1 MTSASKGVTM
11 PSPVSETPGVK
22 RSDFLKAAGTSLL
35 SLPLFGLS
43 GGPARAQEATTT
55 NIVAICTDDQTA
67 ASVWAMPT
75 VMTQLAAKG
84 VRVLPAFAA
93 TPICGPAR
101 GTLLSGRWSHNTG
114 VTVTNGAYPS
124 MKATH
129 MEDDTFATRLQEVGY
144 TTGFFGKYN
153 NDYDERRVPPGW
165 DRWFAFREP
174 LNRADWYEFNSD
186 GTTRRFNRAARNE
199 TDVIAE
205 RVVDFVR
212 SRQAGQP
219 WLAYICPHDPHGPYF
234 PADRHKDEFQGATWD
249 PASEGEADL
258 SDKPAL
264 VRKEPTYSQSEE
276 AQNEEEYRGKLRE
289 LLAVDDLVREVL
301 RALEE
306 TGQLANT
313 YVLFFTDNGYLFG
326 EHRLQKKN
334 LPYDEACRVPFLARG
349 PGVVSEGFMSNALVS
364 QLDVA
369 PTLCAIGGATTQGM
383 DGRSLLPILAGEK
396 PEWWRRCL
404 MIEDVEKGWYSLRTP
419 THWYTEWDTG
429 EKELYDL
436 VADPNQMR
444 SIHGSAD
451 PALLAALSETLDTLK
466 SCSGRSC
473 RRADGDLDTLV
484 P

>member
-1 MTSASKGVTM
+1 MGVNR
-11 PSPVSETPGVK
+11 E
-22 RSDFLKAAGTSLL
+22 DFLKAAGSSLL
-35 SLPLFGLS
+35 SLPLLGL
-43 GGPARAQEATTT
+43 ARERGSARREPLSRMAATRA

-75 VMTQLAAKG
+75 VMTRLAAEG

-101 GTLLSGRWSHNTG
+101 GTLLSGKWSHNTG
-114 VTVTNGAYPS
+114 VTNTNGAYPR
-124 MKATH
+124 MKATG
-129 MEDDTFATRLQEVGY
+129 MEKNTFATRLRRVGY
-144 TTGFFGKYN
+144 VTGFFGKYN

-174 LNRADWYEFNSD
+174 LNRRDWYEFNSD
-186 GTTRRFNRAARNE
+186 GKLRRFDRSKDNE

-212 SRQAGQP
+212 TRSGTRP
-219 WLAYICPHDPHGPYF
+219 WLAYVCPHDPHGPYY
-234 PADRHKDEFQGATWD
+234 PAERHKDEFQGETWD

-264 VRKEPTYSQSEE
+264 VRKEPTYTQVEE

-289 LLAVDDLVREVL
+289 LLAVDDLVGKVIS
-301 RALEE
+301 ALAE
-306 TGQLANT
+306 TGQLQNT
-313 YVLFFTDNGYLFG
+313 YVFFFTDNGYLFG

-334 LPYDEACRVPFLARG
+334 LPYDEACRTPFIVRG
-349 PGVVSEGFMSNALVS
+349 PQVAKGFESNALVS

-369 PTLCAIGGATTQGM
+369 PTLCAIGGATTEGM
-383 DGRSLLPILAGEK
+383 DGRNLLPILAGEE

-436 VADPNQMR
+436 TSDPEQMK
-444 SIHGSAD
+444 SIHNSSD
-451 PALLAALSETLDTLK
+451 PQVKAMLAELSTTLGKLK
-466 SCSGRSC
+466 GCSRRSC
-473 RRADGDLDTLV
+473 RRADGGLDTVV

>member
-1 MTSASKGVTM
+1 LGINR
-11 PSPVSETPGVK
+11 E
-22 RSDFLKAAGTSLL
+22 DFLKGAGTSLL
-35 SLPLFGLS
+35 SLPLLGFARERR
-43 GGPARAQEATTT
+43 GGRATSSLEAVTPA

-101 GTLLSGRWSHNTG
+101 GTLLSGRWSHNTH
-114 VTVTNGAYPS
+114 VTKTDGAYPQ
-124 MKATH
+124 MKATG
-129 MEDDTFATRLQEVGY
+129 MENDTFASRLKDVGY
-144 TTGFFGKYN
+144 ITGFFGKYN
-153 NDYDERRVPPGW
+153 NDYDEPRIPPGW

-186 GTTRRFNRAARNE
+186 GKLRRFYRATDNE
-199 TDVIAE
+199 TDVIAS

-212 SRQAGQP
+212 SRRANQP
-219 WLAYICPHDPHGPYF
+219 WLAYVCPHDPHGPYY
-234 PADRHKDEFQGATWD
+234 PAPRHEDEFQGATWD

-264 VRKEPTYSQSEE
+264 VRSEPTYTQVEE
-276 AQNEEEYRGKLRE
+276 AQNEQEYRGKLRE
-289 LLAVDDLVREVL
+289 LQAVDDLVRKVL
-301 RALEE
+301 SALTD
-306 TGQLANT
+306 TGQLQNT
-313 YVLFFTDNGYLFG
+313 YVFFFTDNGYLFG

-334 LPYDEACRVPFLARG
+334 LPYDEACRTPFIARG
-349 PGVVSEGFMSNALVS
+349 PSVLKLGFESNALVS

-369 PTLCAIGGATTQGM
+369 PTLCAIGGASTEGM
-383 DGRSLLPILAGEK
+383 DGRNLLPILAGEE

-404 MIEDVEKGWYSLRTP
+404 MIENVEKGWYSLRTP
-419 THWYTEWDTG
+419 THWYTEWNTG

-436 VADPNQMR
+436 RVGKDPEQMESLHR
-444 SIHGSAD
+444 STD
-451 PALLAALSETLDTLK
+451 PAIQAMIAELSTTLGTLRR
-466 SCSGRSC
+466 CSGQSC
-473 RRADGDLDTLV
+473 RRADGGLDTVV

>member
-1 MTSASKGVTM
+1 MHINRG
-11 PSPVSETPGVK
+11 
-22 RSDFLKAAGTSLL
+22 DFLKAASSSLL
-35 SLPLFGLS
+35 ALPLLGLTRERGS
-43 GGPARAQEATTT
+43 VRRAATNGEAGVPA

-75 VMTQLAAKG
+75 VMTELAAKG

-114 VTVTNGAYPS
+114 VTVTDGAYPQ
-124 MKATH
+124 MQATG
-129 MEDDTFATRLQEVGY
+129 MENDTFATRLQDVGY
-144 TTGFFGKYN
+144 ATGFFGKYN
-153 NDYDERRVPPGW
+153 NDYDESRVPPGW
-165 DRWFAFREP
+165 NRWFAFREP
-174 LNRADWYEFNSD
+174 LNRARWYEFNSD
-186 GTTRRFNRAARNE
+186 GDLIRFDRSQNNE
-199 TDVIAE
+199 TDVIAA

-212 SRQAGQP
+212 ARRSTQP
-219 WLAYICPHDPHGPYF
+219 WLAYVCPHDPHGPYY
-234 PADRHKDEFQGATWD
+234 PAERHEDEFQGATWD

-264 VRKEPTYSQSEE
+264 VRKEPTYTQVEE
-276 AQNEEEYRGKLRE
+276 AQNEQEYRGKLRE

-301 RALEE
+301 HALKE
-306 TGQLANT
+306 TGQLEDT
-313 YVLFFTDNGYLFG
+313 YIFFFTDNGYLFG

-334 LPYDEACRVPFLARG
+334 LPYDEACRTPFVVRG
-349 PGVVSEGFMSNALVS
+349 PGVVSAGFESNALVS

-369 PTLCAIGGATTQGM
+369 PTLCAIGGAPTDGM
-383 DGRSLLPILAGEK
+383 DGRNLLPILAGEE

-436 VADPNQMR
+436 IADPEQMQ
-444 SIHGSAD
+444 SIHDSNDPQVKAMLAELSAT
-451 PALLAALSETLDTLK
+451 LSDLK
-466 SCSGRSC
+466 GCSGLSC
-473 RRADGDLDTLV
+473 RRADRGLDTVV

>member
-1 MTSASKGVTM
+1 MSVRRG
-11 PSPVSETPGVK
+11 
-22 RSDFLKAAGTSLL
+22 DFLKAASASLL
-35 SLPLFGLS
+35 SLPLFGLAS
-43 GGPARAQEATTT
+43 QPGRAGEGGIAERAGRPA

-114 VTVTNGAYPS
+114 ITNTNGAYPR
-124 MKATH
+124 MKATG
-129 MEDDTFATRLQEVGY
+129 MEDDTFATRLRGAGY
-144 TTGFFGKYN
+144 STGFFGKYN

-174 LNRADWYEFNSD
+174 LNRPDFYEFNSD
-186 GTTRRFNRAARNE
+186 GKLVRFDRATHNE

-205 RVVDFVR
+205 RVAGFVR
-212 SRQAGQP
+212 SRRGGGP
-219 WLAYICPHDPHGPYF
+219 WLVYVCPHDPHGPYF
-234 PADRHKDEFQGATWD
+234 PADRHKDAFPSATWD

-264 VRKEPTYSQSEE
+264 VRKEPTYSQVEE
-276 AQNEEEYRGKLRE
+276 AQNEQEYRGKLRE
-289 LLAVDDLVREVL
+289 LRAVDDLVKKIL
-301 RALEE
+301 RALAE

-334 LPYDEACRVPFLARG
+334 LPYGEACRVPFVARG
-349 PGVVSEGFMSNALVS
+349 PGVVSGFESNALVS

-369 PTLCAIGGATTQGM
+369 PTLCAIGGASTDGM
-383 DGRSLLPILAGEK
+383 DGRNLLPILAGEE

-404 MIEDVEKGWYSLRTP
+404 MIENVEKGWYSLRTP

-436 VADPNQMR
+436 LADPHQME
-444 SIHGSAD
+444 SVHDTAD
-451 PALLAALSETLDTLK
+451 PALLDELSATLGAMK
-466 SCSGRSC
+466 GCSGRSC
-473 RRADGDLDTLV
+473 RRADGGLDTLV